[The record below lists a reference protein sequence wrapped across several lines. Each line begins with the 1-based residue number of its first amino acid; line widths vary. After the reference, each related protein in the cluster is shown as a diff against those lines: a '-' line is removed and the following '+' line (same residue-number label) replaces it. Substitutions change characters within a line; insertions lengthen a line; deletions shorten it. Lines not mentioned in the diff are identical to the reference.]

1 MQNIT
6 EQTGGVWPGAMASSM
21 GLIQTRIGPAGVAI
35 RFVYGR
41 RRARSIMKATL
52 SFMPVG
58 ASTMCGEPTLGRGPG
73 YPEQP
78 HRPVGGNPPCGSHVR
93 HQKISLRNAHDR
105 F

>member
-1 MQNIT
+1 
-6 EQTGGVWPGAMASSM
+6 MAFGFDQLD
-21 GLIQTRIGPAGVAI
+21 GLLQAPLGPAGVAI

-41 RRARSIMKATL
+41 HRARSIMKVTL